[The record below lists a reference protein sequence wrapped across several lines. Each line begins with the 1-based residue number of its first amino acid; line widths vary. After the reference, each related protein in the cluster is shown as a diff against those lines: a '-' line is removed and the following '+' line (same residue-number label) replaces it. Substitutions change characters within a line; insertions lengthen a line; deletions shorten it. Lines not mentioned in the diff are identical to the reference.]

1 MVERGAPDYRWR
13 GGRVAP
19 DAETDG
25 GMMPGIADPL
35 DDDLLD
41 WRDIVAIGT
50 EQARLYAL
58 WRRGRIGNRA
68 SKTGMALLARLADTC
83 DRAAGCGLEDL
94 ERLVERLET
103 EVALRKAVPPAPAAR
118 LLV

>member
-25 GMMPGIADPL
+25 GMMPGIADPP

-83 DRAAGCGLEDL
+83 EKAAGVRVAELEVLVTKL
-94 ERLVERLET
+94 EAQ
-103 EVALRKAVPPAPAAR
+103 VALRHTPPRPVRHLA
-118 LLV
+118 